1 MLRFVSVKME
11 GNERTERCR
20 DADDQTFPLK
30 LFGQVDLVPGGS
42 FDEVDIRDAVTGL
55 DKSGSSGRE
64 GPRCNN
70 GGA

>member
-1 MLRFVSVKME
+1 MKRG

-42 FDEVDIRDAVTGL
+42 FDEVDIGDAVTSL
-55 DKSGSSGRE
+55 DERRSSGRE
-64 GPRCNN
+64 GPGCNN
-70 GGA
+70 G